1 MGRESSKHGPQLDE
15 EMAHETEDIVRS
27 GHAAHTEEWRQPEPV
42 DEGHPFRPVT
52 GGPPGGPGIDDIE
65 TRSLLARE
73 LTPGI
78 FPADGRTLRRRAEDV
93 GLPPALTESIASLP
107 AGQRYA
113 NVGDLARALGLA
125 TEPDR

>member
-1 MGRESSKHGPQLDE
+1 MERGSSKHGPQLDE
-15 EMAHETEDIVRS
+15 EMAHETGDIVRS
-27 GHAAHTEEWRQPEPV
+27 GHASHTEEWRQPEPV
-42 DEGHPFRPVT
+42 EEGRPSRLVA

-78 FPADGRTLRRRAEDV
+78 FPADVRTLRRRAEETD
-93 GLPPALTESIASLP
+93 LPPALTESIASLP
-107 AGQRYA
+107 AGQRYL

-125 TEPDR
+125 TET